1 MAKKKTAMTK
11 ETLLNIPTLR
21 TKISSALAA
30 TSVGV
35 YSLFLLYIII
45 GLNSHFFRKTND
57 SLNTK
62 IRIPYCT
69 KHSWIFQGNVKENE
83 DLPKTNEGEFHP
95 SSYRNQRVRSL
106 KGVGGLALGWFDD
119 RNLYKDLPLAPS
131 RWEDRLHD
139 LAQECL
145 GTFHK
150 HFENSRSPLMTC
162 LP

>member
-35 YSLFLLYIII
+35 YSLLLLYIII

-69 KHSWIFQGNVKENE
+69 KHS
-83 DLPKTNEGEFHP
+83 
-95 SSYRNQRVRSL
+95 
-106 KGVGGLALGWFDD
+106 
-119 RNLYKDLPLAPS
+119 
-131 RWEDRLHD
+131 
-139 LAQECL
+139 
-145 GTFHK
+145 
-150 HFENSRSPLMTC
+150 
-162 LP
+162 